1 MCGNILTM
9 SEIIS
14 AFLHN
19 DIMKFVS
26 NIGLFGVYFVVFAE
40 SGLLIGFFLPGDS
53 LLFTAGLLASST
65 FGLFNVWTL
74 VLGAWLSAV
83 LGDNVG
89 YEFGK
94 RAGRGLFKKEK
105 SLLFN
110 PDNVMKAQEFYEKNG
125 GRAIIIARFMPVVR
139 TFAPIV
145 AGIGNMDHKKF
156 TLFNFIGGTAWTF
169 GLTFGG
175 YFLGNIIPA
184 DKVDKY
190 LLPIILMIVIVSV
203 LPPIYHFYKEHHQTI
218 WEKIWEKIRRFFKYQ
233 I

>member
-1 MCGNILTM
+1 M
-9 SEIIS
+9 SEIFNTFIN
-14 AFLHN
+14 N
-19 DIMKFVS
+19 DIMGFIRS
-26 NIGLFGVYFVVFAE
+26 IGLFGVYFVIFAE

-65 FGLFNVWTL
+65 FGLFDIWTL
-74 VLGAWLSAV
+74 VLGALFFAV

-94 RAGRGLFKKEK
+94 RVGRSLFKKEK

-110 PDNVMKAQEFYEKNG
+110 PENVMKAQEFYEKYG
-125 GRAIIIARFMPVVR
+125 AKAIVIARFMPVVR

-156 TLFNFIGGTAWTF
+156 TIFNFIGGLLWTF
-169 GLTFGG
+169 GLTFAG

-184 DKVDKY
+184 EEVDKY
-190 LLPIILMIVIVSV
+190 LLPIIIGIVLFSV
-203 LPPIYHFYKEHHQTI
+203 LPPLYHFYKEHNRTI
-218 WEKIWEKIRRFFKYQ
+218 WEKVWEKIRRFFKYQ